1 MAIEGDSMLV
11 ELTTGQRVAAL
22 NHVALLRAQLMGGD
36 CEKDV
41 ARFIAEMRDVTD
53 SDYQDNNRVLSAIFF
68 LTHIGKDRH
77 SADFTDL
84 TTDERNALIR
94 AINHLKAVVSLYP
107 KRMTLLSL
115 IAQSN

>member
-1 MAIEGDSMLV
+1 MAIKGDSMLV
-11 ELTTGQRVAAL
+11 ELTAGQRVAAL
-22 NHVALLRAQLMGGD
+22 NHVALLRAQLMGGN

-53 SDYQDNNRVLSAIFF
+53 SNYQDNKRVLSAIFF
-68 LTHIGKDRH
+68 LAHIGKDRH

-94 AINHLKAVVSLYP
+94 AMNHLKAVVSLFP
-107 KRMTLLSL
+107 KRMT
-115 IAQSN
+115 ITN